1 MALYI
6 NGHATMLNLNGVT
19 YYLNLVTS
27 LPVINDVILLSSDG
41 YIPQDLNGLSLIIG
55 PTSGDDIES
64 SILSSDGYILKEIRS
79 LYLSNKE
86 DE

>member
-41 YIPQDLNGLSLIIG
+41 YILQDLNGLSLIIS
-55 PTSGDDIES
+55 PISGDDVES
-64 SILSSDGYILKEIRS
+64 STLSSDGYVLKDINS

-86 DE
+86 DK